1 MDENPRLG
9 GTLEDLLAE
18 EGIRDEVYDEAVKRV
33 IAWQFEQAMQA
44 DGVAKAALAKAMGTS
59 RTQVDRILDP
69 ENVAVSLETLDR
81 AARALG
87 KRLRITLED
96 AA

>member
-44 DGVAKAALAKAMGTS
+44 NGVAKAALAKTMGTS